1 MGEMGEM
8 GTISAWDSDGRLGH
22 RHRPVLVVDK
32 QTLQTVL
39 AAFNVALESGYIS
52 SVYDFS
58 SKADVKRRKK
68 KTPQRS

>member
-1 MGEMGEM
+1 MD
-8 GTISAWDSDGRLGH
+8 AL
-22 RHRPVLVVDK
+22 RHRPALVVDK

-52 SVYDFS
+52 LVYDFS

-68 KTPQRS
+68 RPVANNY

>member
-1 MGEMGEM
+1 MD
-8 GTISAWDSDGRLGH
+8 AL
-22 RHRPVLVVDK
+22 RHRPALVVDK

-52 SVYDFS
+52 PVYDFS

-68 KTPQRS
+68 RPVANNY